1 MPCDLAKGFLRERG
15 IEFDDISVD
24 DLADP
29 WETIRALTGGPFGT
43 PTVVIEGEARVGF
56 DPQWIG
62 ERLGLTDTEMLKP
75 NRGSGPIS
83 G

>member
-1 MPCDLAKGFLRERG
+1 MPCDLAKEFLRAHG
-15 IEFDDISVD
+15 VEFDDISVD
-24 DLADP
+24 DLADA

-56 DPQWIG
+56 DPAWMG
-62 ERLGLTDTEMLKP
+62 ERLGLSDIETLKP
-75 NRGSGPIS
+75 NLDSGRIP

>member
-1 MPCDLAKGFLRERG
+1 MPCNLAKEFLRARG
-15 IEFDDISVD
+15 VEFDDINVD

-56 DPQWIG
+56 DAAWIG
-62 ERLGLTDTEMLKP
+62 ERLGLTDGEKLKP
-75 NRGSGPIS
+75 NPGSGRMS

>member
-1 MPCDLAKGFLRERG
+1 MPCNLAKEFLRARG
-15 IEFDDISVD
+15 VEFDDINVD

-56 DPQWIG
+56 DAAWIG
-62 ERLGLTDTEMLKP
+62 ERLGLTDGEKLKLNP
-75 NRGSGPIS
+75 GSGRMS